1 MSDDVA
7 AQGYIIPLAT

>member
-7 AQGYIIPLAT
+7 AQGYIMPLTT